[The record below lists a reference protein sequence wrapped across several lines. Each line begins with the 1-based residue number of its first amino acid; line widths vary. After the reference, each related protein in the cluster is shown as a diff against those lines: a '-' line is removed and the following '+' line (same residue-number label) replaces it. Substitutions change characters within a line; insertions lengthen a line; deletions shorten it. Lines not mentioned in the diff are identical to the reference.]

1 MEVMLSRTV
10 MWNPYCWFEPAYG
23 LKSIHPVRAGNTKWY
38 RFGTTGTGSWTE
50 AGPQNM
56 ARPRLSDDTTAHI
69 NEIYREYTDQE
80 PPDFETALATVL
92 ELASAKLEDDR
103 GWRPGDYAKKTMQ
116 MVIDDTAK
124 QSAQPSRSPSVIND
138 HTDFRAV
145 LDDDGRVEIPI
156 GERRAL
162 ELESDDLLEVT
173 VRKFDRDND
182 S

>member
-1 MEVMLSRTV
+1 MNYDTDSNL
-10 MWNPYCWFEPAYG
+10 PCLHDEPII
-23 LKSIHPVRAGNTKWY
+23 LR
-38 RFGTTGTGSWTE
+38 GTGPVHL
-50 AGPQNM
+50 APALDQRRIQNM
-56 ARPRLSDDTTAHI
+56 ARPRLSDDTAAHI
-69 NEIYREYTDQE
+69 NDIYREYTEQE

-116 MVIDDTAK
+116 MVVDDTTK
-124 QSAQPSRSPSVIND
+124 RSAQPSRSPSVITD
-138 HTDFRAV
+138 HAEFRAV

-173 VRKFDRDND
+173 VRKFERDND
-182 S
+182 E